1 MINSLKKQ
9 ISNFKQIIKMKEEEI
24 LYLKSSTKVA
34 KFQLLEN
41 EYRIKMEE
49 YYQIKDNFDK
59 MKDSL
64 TL

>member
-24 LYLKSSTKVA
+24 VFLKSSTKVA

>member
-9 ISNFKQIIKMKEEEI
+9 ISNFKQILKMKEEEI
-24 LYLKSSTKVA
+24 NFLKNSTKVA

-41 EYRIKMEE
+41 EYRLKMEE
-49 YYQIKDNFDK
+49 YFQIKDNFEK

>member
-24 LYLKSSTKVA
+24 LFLKSSTKVA

-49 YYQIKDNFDK
+49 YYQIKDNFEK
-59 MKDSL
+59 MKDSF